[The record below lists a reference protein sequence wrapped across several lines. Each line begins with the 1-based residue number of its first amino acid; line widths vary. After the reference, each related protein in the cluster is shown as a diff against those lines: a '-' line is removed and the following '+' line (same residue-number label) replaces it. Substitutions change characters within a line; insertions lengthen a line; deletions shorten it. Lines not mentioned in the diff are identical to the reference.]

1 MAAAAAGNKP
11 SAGAAEKS
19 QAIDI
24 AMETAAF
31 TAGPTI
37 APCSM
42 EIREKVSVPQVASPS
57 ANHHA
62 HRSAQ
67 ANTARPADRGGSSPF
82 ESLLDDNSSATAPQ
96 PAPTAG
102 AAPGKASAP
111 ATTGAPAADG
121 DAGKPDGEQTQAATN
136 QAANVPAVADEAAPG
151 SAAVPAD
158 AAKAGSTDTDPAKT
172 DPAKTDT
179 AKTDGGSDANA
190 NGSAVVAVD
199 AAALVDAAV
208 VAVATPVVTQA
219 TQQPAAAGAA
229 VNTTVQGAAATA
241 PTQPA
246 FIAAAAAQKLQALD
260 GKAPDGKAIDKT
272 KPGPASAPDDGA
284 KATVPGAADGKT
296 AAPQGI
302 QPAPAPGTTP
312 DTKPAAAG
320 KDSTVK
326 ADPHHAK
333 PDAASSLAAHLDA
346 ATTPS
351 GADPAGGVQAA
362 TGASAPGA
370 ATAGTAAQTA
380 GAVPAA
386 PQGPPVPLSGLAIE
400 IVGKAQAG
408 NNHFAIRLDPPE
420 LGRIEVKLSVDRQG
434 QVTSHL
440 IADRTDTL
448 DLLRRDSGGLERA
461 LQNAGLKTSGDGLQ
475 FSLRDQ
481 SFAGGQNGGGRATP
495 LPVVS
500 LDEALPTL
508 DLTASSYTRYIGRIG
523 GVDIRV

>member
-1 MAAAAAGNKP
+1 
-11 SAGAAEKS
+11 
-19 QAIDI
+19 
-24 AMETAAF
+24 
-31 TAGPTI
+31 
-37 APCSM
+37 M

-96 PAPTAG
+96 PAPAAG

-111 ATTGAPAADG
+111 ATTGASAADG

-172 DPAKTDT
+172 DPTKSDPAKTDT
-179 AKTDGGSDANA
+179 TKADGGPDANA

-229 VNTTVQGAAATA
+229 VNTTVQGAAATV

-320 KDSTVK
+320 KDGTVK
-326 ADPHHAK
+326 ADTHHAE

-351 GADPAGGVQAA
+351 GADAAGGVQGA
-362 TGASAPGA
+362 TGAGAPGA

-400 IVGKAQAG
+400 IFGKAQAG

>member
-1 MAAAAAGNKP
+1 M
-11 SAGAAEKS
+11 
-19 QAIDI
+19 
-24 AMETAAF
+24 
-31 TAGPTI
+31 
-37 APCSM
+37 
-42 EIREKVSVPQVASPS
+42 
-57 ANHHA
+57 
-62 HRSAQ
+62 
-67 ANTARPADRGGSSPF
+67 
-82 ESLLDDNSSATAPQ
+82 
-96 PAPTAG
+96 
-102 AAPGKASAP
+102 
-111 ATTGAPAADG
+111 
-121 DAGKPDGEQTQAATN
+121 
-136 QAANVPAVADEAAPG
+136 PAVADEAVPG
-151 SAAVPAD
+151 SAAIPAD

-172 DPAKTDT
+172 DPTKTDPAKTDT
-179 AKTDGGSDANA
+179 TKADGGPDANA
-190 NGSAVVAVD
+190 DGSAVVAVD

-229 VNTTVQGAAATA
+229 VTTMVQGAAATA

-272 KPGPASAPDDGA
+272 KPGSASAPDDGA

-296 AAPQGI
+296 ATPQGI

-320 KDSTVK
+320 KDGTVK

-351 GADPAGGVQAA
+351 GADATGGVQ
-362 TGASAPGA
+362 GRDRRRRPGHRN
-370 ATAGTAAQTA
+370 G
-380 GAVPAA
+380 GR
-386 PQGPPVPLSGLAIE
+386 PP
-400 IVGKAQAG
+400 
-408 NNHFAIRLDPPE
+408 RRPPE
-420 LGRIEVKLSVDRQG
+420 PCRPR
-434 QVTSHL
+434 
-440 IADRTDTL
+440 
-448 DLLRRDSGGLERA
+448 RRDPRCRSPDSPSRSPARRRPATTISRSASTRPSSAASRSSCRSTGRARSPRISSPTAPTRSTCCVATSGGLERA
-461 LQNAGLKTSGDGLQ
+461 LQDAGLKTSGDGLQ

-481 SFAGGQNGGGRATP
+481 SFAGGQNGGGRATA